1 MTNYSRH
8 DFHGSNKLSHRPRKC
23 SSGQVQTNVTTTRAA
38 AATVAMSKAN
48 WEIGTATEYKERE
61 RKKKGWL
68 VVLVRKW
75 HRIKAVAI

>member
-1 MTNYSRH
+1 
-8 DFHGSNKLSHRPRKC
+8 
-23 SSGQVQTNVTTTRAA
+23 
-38 AATVAMSKAN
+38 MSKAN